1 MHHALQIPEV
11 LLSIFGQDIYPDNL
25 HIQEEPPSHT
35 RDLAG
40 LARTCRA
47 FKEPALDV
55 LWSVLED
62 LSPLARCLP
71 DVSCRKPERG
81 YVFTKPLTQTEWDV
95 LRHYTCRI
103 RAIRRFDLGVDWKS
117 FRIKLA
123 PSIPDLLFPNLRY
136 VQCGHWHTKE
146 IGQLPPRQ
154 PLPSLLSIEILFC
167 QPALPSLQHCFKWFS
182 ELSPSVKRVCASSLP
197 PPEGPWLIS
206 VTSEHI
212 CGWRNLQTVMC
223 PNITMDI
230 GVLAHLSRMP
240 ALTTL
245 CFVPSD
251 TIPTLSDSPF
261 LFSNLHRMEMYPPPS
276 ELLSSISRLLAHIQL
291 PAIEDLTVGTPDC
304 PPGGV
309 GSFFSVLETACTNH
323 SIMWLSLVFTNSQ
336 VPIGILTFD
345 DVRPMMAFN
354 NLRRLW
360 LDVFLNVGLTD
371 VDLVKLAFAWP
382 NLEQLVINDRYGWG
396 THVVRGITP
405 DGLFHLLQTCP
416 SIYDL
421 CLAIDTRGYTH
432 VPPDQSPA
440 RLEYKSKDILLSL
453 NFVDSVIEE
462 ESVQAMATFV
472 AGIAPRVTVISW
484 GFEGQWGVPANWLQN
499 VYRDRWREV
508 NHRADLMRPQ
518 SQDDSTSTVCSC
530 RVL

>member
-11 LLSIFGQDIYPDNL
+11 LLSIFGQDIYPNNL
-25 HIQEEPPSHT
+25 NIWEEPPKHT

-62 LSPLARCLP
+62 LSPLARCL
-71 DVSCRKPERG
+71 SCRKSERG

-117 FRIKLA
+117 FRVELA

-136 VQCGHWHTKE
+136 VQCGHRHTKK

-154 PLPSLLSIEILFC
+154 PLPSLLSIEILFR

-182 ELSPSVKRVCASSLP
+182 ELSPSVKRLCAFSLP

-212 CGWRNLQTVMC
+212 CGWRNLQIVMC

-240 ALTTL
+240 ALTAL

-261 LFSNLHRMEMYPPPS
+261 LFSNLHLMEMYPPPS
-276 ELLSSISRLLAHIQL
+276 ELLSSISRVLAHIQL
-291 PAIEDLTVGTPDC
+291 PAIDNLYVGTPDC

-323 SIMWLSLVFTNSQ
+323 SITWFSLSCSNSIETNGLVPTS
-336 VPIGILTFD
+336 ILTFD

-354 NLRRLW
+354 NLQRLW
-360 LDVFLNVGLTD
+360 FDVFWNVGLTD
-371 VDLVKLAFAWP
+371 VDLVKLACAWP
-382 NLEQLVINDRYGWG
+382 HLEQLVINVRYGWG
-396 THVVRGITP
+396 TRVVRGITP
-405 DGLFHLLQTCP
+405 DGLFHLLQACP
-416 SIYDL
+416 SLNDL

-432 VPPDQSPA
+432 VPPDQLPA
-440 RLEYKSKDILLSL
+440 RLEYRSKDKFSL
-453 NFVDSVIEE
+453 DFVDSVIEE

-484 GFEGQWGVPANWLQN
+484 GFEGLDEHQRGVPGDWLRN
-499 VYRDRWREV
+499 VYKDRWREV
-508 NHRADLMRPQ
+508 KHRADLMRPPA
-518 SQDDSTSTVCSC
+518 VP
-530 RVL
+530 R